1 VVFFNIGPVTPFT
14 EYGLFDSVRKPR
26 PNKKFQGLL
35 INPEKICWFIMP
47 TGLLLMD
54 DLEAAWPWQRANP
67 TFSLLPRA

>member
-1 VVFFNIGPVTPFT
+1 MRGGETVSRG
-14 EYGLFDSVRKPR
+14 
-26 PNKKFQGLL
+26 
-35 INPEKICWFIMP
+35 FIMP